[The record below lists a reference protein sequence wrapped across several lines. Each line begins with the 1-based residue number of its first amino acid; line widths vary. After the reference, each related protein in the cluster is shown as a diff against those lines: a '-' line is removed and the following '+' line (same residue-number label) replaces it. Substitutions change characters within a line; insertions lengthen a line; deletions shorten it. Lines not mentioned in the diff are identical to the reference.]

1 LDPLCYALA
10 LWNGR
15 GPILKERLFWLSA
28 SQICQS
34 VRWPKTSRLGGARA
48 TGILG
53 FQQDREL
60 DRKKSEAIL
69 HQIQRLAYE
78 KVMFAPIFEL
88 AFLVGVG
95 PRVEEPALGLI
106 DHFPTPAP
114 WEDVR
119 LKRQ

>member
-1 LDPLCYALA
+1 MYGTYPEMED
-10 LWNGR
+10 
-15 GPILKERLFWLSA
+15 LF
-28 SQICQS
+28 
-34 VRWPKTSRLGGARA
+34 V
-48 TGILG
+48 
-53 FQQDREL
+53 QQDREP
-60 DRKKSEAIL
+60 DRKKREAIL

-119 LKRQ
+119 LKR